1 MKISDIYTA
10 KGLKFKLTY
19 LDASARFSVGALVSI
34 ESTQNGK
41 EFLVKQYGAKSNL
54 SECKSV
60 ICKADKAASD
70 YLADLFETEKV
81 DSFRCVFSIDGIND
95 SSLEIQA
102 YTFRSVVEYKT
113 PIFIQVSNKLLEKT
127 SPEKLYREYV
137 WTELGEPALFC
148 LNYKNRKKQAADL
161 RFLSGKRFLM
171 AHNTPRGI
179 VAASESYLK
188 DRYTVPVDIYIAPR
202 LSLSRRPKC
211 HM

>member
-34 ESTQNGK
+34 ESTQNDK
-41 EFLVKQYGAKSNL
+41 EFLVKQYGAKSN
-54 SECKSV
+54 SGEWKSV

-113 PIFIQVSNKLLEKT
+113 PIFIQVSDKLLEKT
-127 SPEKLYREYV
+127 SPEKLYQEYV
-137 WTELGEPALFC
+137 WNELGEPALFC
-148 LNYKNRKKQAADL
+148 LNYKNRT
-161 RFLSGKRFLM
+161 S
-171 AHNTPRGI
+171 
-179 VAASESYLK
+179 S
-188 DRYTVPVDIYIAPR
+188 
-202 LSLSRRPKC
+202 
-211 HM
+211 

>member
-41 EFLVKQYGAKSNL
+41 EFLVKQYGAKSNS

-102 YTFRSVVEYKT
+102 
-113 PIFIQVSNKLLEKT
+113 
-127 SPEKLYREYV
+127 
-137 WTELGEPALFC
+137 
-148 LNYKNRKKQAADL
+148 
-161 RFLSGKRFLM
+161 
-171 AHNTPRGI
+171 
-179 VAASESYLK
+179 
-188 DRYTVPVDIYIAPR
+188 
-202 LSLSRRPKC
+202 
-211 HM
+211 